1 MQVDAEDG
9 LPPALEL
16 QMLTRETITQRLQ
29 ESYPYLA
36 AEFGVRRLGLFGSF
50 ARGTASEASDV
61 DVVVEFQRPIG
72 LRFVELVDYLEQ
84 LLGRKV
90 DVLTPAGVQAI
101 RIQDVARRISESVI
115 YV

>member
-1 MQVDAEDG
+1 
-9 LPPALEL
+9 
-16 QMLTRETITQRLQ
+16 MLTREAITKRLRDN
-29 ESYPYLA
+29 YPYLA
-36 AEFGVRRLGLFGSF
+36 AEFGVGRIGLFGSF
-50 ARGTASEASDV
+50 AQGTANEASDV

-90 DVLTPAGVQAI
+90 DVLTPAGLQAI
-101 RIQDVARRISESVI
+101 RLKDVARRISESVV

>member
-1 MQVDAEDG
+1 
-9 LPPALEL
+9 
-16 QMLTRETITQRLQ
+16 MLTRETITQRLR
-29 ESYPYLA
+29 ECYPYLA

-50 ARGTASEASDV
+50 ARGTASEGSDV

-101 RIQDVARRISESVI
+101 RVKDVAQKISESVI

>member
-1 MQVDAEDG
+1 
-9 LPPALEL
+9 
-16 QMLTRETITQRLQ
+16 MLTREKITQRLR
-29 ESYPYLA
+29 ERYPYLA

-50 ARGTASEASDV
+50 ARGTADEASDV

-101 RIQDVARRISESVI
+101 RVKDVARQISESVI

>member
-1 MQVDAEDG
+1 
-9 LPPALEL
+9 
-16 QMLTRETITQRLQ
+16 MLTREMITQRLQ
-29 ESYPYLA
+29 ESYPHLA

-61 DVVVEFQRPIG
+61 DVVVELQRPIG
-72 LRFVELVDYLEQ
+72 LRFVEIVDYLEQ

-101 RIQDVARRISESVI
+101 RVKDVARRISESVI
-115 YV
+115 YI